1 MALAP
6 PMLVG
11 LALLASQAREYN
23 HLALGEE
30 MAAGHGVNVN
40 RTHVLTFVGVGL
52 ATAACV
58 AMAGPIAFVGM
69 LVPHAVRRLTGHDH
83 RFLLPGTW
91 LVGGVVLAVCDTVAR
106 TVLYP
111 TELPVGL
118 VTAALGAP
126 LFLLL
131 LLRGGTSR

>member
-1 MALAP
+1 M
-6 PMLVG
+6 
-11 LALLASQAREYN
+11 
-23 HLALGEE
+23 
-30 MAAGHGVNVN
+30 
-40 RTHVLTFVGVGL
+40 
-52 ATAACV
+52 
-58 AMAGPIAFVGM
+58 
-69 LVPHAVRRLTGHDH
+69 RRLTGHDH